1 MPVHDLP
8 VVLRQLSEGVPLTHG
23 IAAARHLA
31 TGGSFGSVLGLVG
44 AEVLIGIVYAAVGYA
59 LIRGTE
65 TLSRRRAT
73 LERA

>member
-1 MPVHDLP
+1 VHDLP
-8 VVLRQLSEGVPLTHG
+8 IVLRQLSEGVPLTHG

-31 TGGSFGSVLGLVG
+31 TGSSVGSVLGLIG
-44 AEVLIGIVYAAVGYA
+44 AEALIGVAYAAVGYS